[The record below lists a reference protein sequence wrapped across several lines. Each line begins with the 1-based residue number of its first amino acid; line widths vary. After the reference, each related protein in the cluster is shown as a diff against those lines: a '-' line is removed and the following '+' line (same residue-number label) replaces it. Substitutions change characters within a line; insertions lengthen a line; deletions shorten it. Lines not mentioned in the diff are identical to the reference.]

1 MDPLPLHTIIWLVCW
16 SFWLFPFCASSG
28 SRLLPDKPLSVGS
41 TITSDDGTFA
51 LGFFSLSSSSTKHYY
66 VGIWYKNIPEDNFV
80 WVANRAMPIT
90 DPSSAILA
98 FTSGSN
104 LALSDTKGTLLWTT
118 NISAAGNS
126 SSEATGGKATLD
138 NNGNFI
144 LQSSHGTILWQSFDY
159 PTDTLL
165 PRMNLR
171 ITHKMHALQRLISW
185 RSPQD
190 PSPGNFSY
198 GADPDEFRQRFIWNG
213 STPYMRGSIWN
224 NNLLVGQYVESI
236 KSTIYYTLQT
246 IDDEVYASFGLPP
259 PSVSLVQMKIDY
271 SGKIKTRVWNSNR
284 STWTDLWSGPN
295 HECNK
300 FGYCGPFGY
309 CDNTQPIVTCKCLD
323 GFEPN
328 NIQDWTASRFSQG
341 CHRMEAL
348 TCGQGDGF
356 LNMSTMKVPSQFLYV
371 TNRSLDECIAEC
383 TSNCSCTAFTYT
395 NMSTDAINGVETR
408 CLLWTRDLIDME
420 KLVGQ
425 GETLYIRVNAL
436 SDKKQKSVVLKITLP
451 VVSSLLIVIC
461 AWLVWICNLGG
472 KQKNKKNWKKVMSGT
487 SSTSVELHDG
497 NLKYP
502 FISFKEIVLAT
513 NNFSNSNM
521 LGHGG
526 FGNVYKGTLEDGT
539 KIAVK
544 RLSKGSG
551 QGVMEFRNEVILI
564 AKLQHQNLVRL
575 LGFCIH
581 GDEKLLIYEY
591 LPNKSLD
598 AMLFADATR
607 KSMLDWPMRFEII
620 KGVARGLL
628 YLHQDS
634 RLKIIHRDLKASNIL
649 LDAEMSPKISDF
661 GMARIFGGNQQQE
674 NTNRVV
680 GTYGYMSPEYVL
692 KGVFSV
698 KSDVYSFGVLLLE
711 IVSGSKISSVHLKA
725 DFSSIIAYAWSLWKD
740 GNTQDFVDSSI
751 VGSCSL
757 NETSRCIHIGL
768 LCVQGSPNARPLVS
782 SIVSFLDNGDIS
794 LPTPKEPMYFAE
806 DNYGTDGA
814 AENTA
819 KSANNMS
826 ITVLEGR

>member
-28 SRLLPDKPLSVGS
+28 SHLLPDKPLSVGS

-90 DPSSAILA
+90 DPSSATLA

-104 LALSDTKGTLLWTT
+104 LALSDTKDTLLWTT

-126 SSEATGGKATLD
+126 SSEATGGKAMLD

-144 LQSSHGTILWQSFDY
+144 LQSSHGTIIWQSFDY

-171 ITHKMHALQRLISW
+171 ITHKTHALQRLISW

-224 NNLLVGQYVESI
+224 NNLVVGQYVESI
-236 KSTIYYTLQT
+236 KSTIYYRLQP

-259 PSVSLVQMKIDY
+259 PSVALLQMKIDY
-271 SGKIKTRVWNSNR
+271 SGKIKTRVWNSNK
-284 STWTDLWSGPN
+284 SKWTDLWSGPN

-309 CDNTQPIVTCKCLD
+309 CDNTLPIVTCKCLD

-328 NIQDWTASRFSQG
+328 NKQDWTASRFSQG

-371 TNRSLDECIAEC
+371 KNRSLDECIAEC

-395 NMSTDAINGVETR
+395 NMSIDAINGDETR

-420 KLVGQ
+420 KLIGQ
-425 GETLYIRVNAL
+425 GETLYIRVNGL
-436 SDKKQKSVVLKITLP
+436 SDKKRKSIVLKITLP

-513 NNFSNSNM
+513 NNFSNSNI

-551 QGVMEFRNEVILI
+551 QGVIEFRNEVILI

-598 AMLFADATR
+598 AMLFDATR

-674 NTNRVV
+674 NTDRVV
-680 GTYGYMSPEYVL
+680 GTVGYMSPEYVL

-711 IVSGSKISSVHLKA
+711 TVSGSKISSVHLKA

-740 GNTQDFVDSSI
+740 GNTKDFVDSSI
-751 VGSCSL
+751 VGSFSL
-757 NETSRCIHIGL
+757 NETLRCIHIGL

-782 SIVSFLDNGDIS
+782 SIVSFLENGDIS

-814 AENTA
+814 
-819 KSANNMS
+819 
-826 ITVLEGR
+826 

>member
-1 MDPLPLHTIIWLVCW
+1 MDPTIPIHTVICLVCW
-16 SFWLFPFCASSG
+16 SFSLLPLCASS
-28 SRLLPDKPLSVGS
+28 SRHLLPGKPLSAGS
-41 TITSDDGTFA
+41 TITSNDGTFA
-51 LGFFSLSSSSTKHYY
+51 LGFFSPSSSGTKQYY
-66 VGIWYKNIPEDNFV
+66 IGIWYKNIPEDNVV
-80 WVANRAMPIT
+80 WVANRAMPVT
-90 DPSSAILA
+90 DPSSATLA
-98 FTSGSN
+98 FTNGSD
-104 LALSDTKGTLLWTT
+104 LALSDTNGQLLWTT

-126 SSEATGGKATLD
+126 SSEATAGKATLY

-144 LQSSHGTILWQSFDY
+144 LRSQGIILWQSFDY

-165 PRMNLR
+165 PGMNFR
-171 ITHKMHALQRLISW
+171 ITHKTHALQQLISW
-185 RSPQD
+185 RNPQD
-190 PSPGNFSY
+190 PSPGNFTY
-198 GADPDEFRQRFIWNG
+198 GAHPDEFLQRFVWNG
-213 STPYMRGSIWN
+213 STPYRRSPVWN
-224 NNLLVGQYVESI
+224 NFLVVGQYIGSI
-236 KSTIYYTLQT
+236 KSTIYFTLQT
-246 IDDEVYASFGLPP
+246 VDDEVYISFGVPA
-259 PSVSLVQMKIDY
+259 PSVSSLVLVKMDCSGKMKIR
-271 SGKIKTRVWNSNR
+271 TWNSNV
-284 STWTDLWSGPN
+284 SKWTDLQSEPN
-295 HECNK
+295 QECNK
-300 FGYCGPFGY
+300 YGYCGPFGY

-328 NIQDWTASRFSQG
+328 NKQDWTARRFSQG

-348 TCGQGDGF
+348 RCGQGDGF
-356 LNMSTMKVPSQFLYV
+356 LNMSSMKVPDQFV
-371 TNRSLDECIAEC
+371 HVKNRSLDDCIADC
-383 TSNCSCTAFTYT
+383 TSNCSCTAYAYA
-395 NMSTDAINGVETR
+395 NMSTKVINGDETR
-408 CLLWTRDLIDME
+408 CLLWIGDLIDTE
-420 KLVGQ
+420 KLM
-425 GETLYIRVNAL
+425 GEGENLYIRVNGF
-436 SDKKQKSVVLKITLP
+436 SDKKRKSIVLKITLP

-461 AWLVWICNLGG
+461 VWLVWICNLGG
-472 KQKNKKNWKKVMSGT
+472 KQKNKKNLKKVMSGT

-598 AMLFADATR
+598 AMLFDATR

-768 LCVQGSPNARPLVS
+768 LCVQGRPNARPLVS
-782 SIVSFLDNGDIS
+782 SIVSFLENGDIS

>member
-1 MDPLPLHTIIWLVCW
+1 MDPLPLHTIIWLVYW

-28 SRLLPDKPLSVGS
+28 SRLLPDKPLSAGS
-41 TITSDDGTFA
+41 IITSDDGTFA
-51 LGFFSLSSSSTKHYY
+51 LGFFFLSNSSTKHYY
-66 VGIWYKNIPEDNFV
+66 VGIWYKNIPEDNVV

-90 DPSSAILA
+90 DPSSATLA
-98 FTSGSN
+98 FTNGSN
-104 LALSDTKGTLLWTT
+104 LALSDTNGQLLWTT
-118 NISAAGNS
+118 NISATGNS
-126 SSEATGGKATLD
+126 SSEVTGGEATLD
-138 NNGNFI
+138 NSGNFV
-144 LQSSHGTILWQSFDY
+144 LRSSHGIILWQSFND
-159 PTDTLL
+159 PADTLL
-165 PRMNLR
+165 PGMNLR
-171 ITHKMHALQRLISW
+171 VTHKTHALQRLVSW

-190 PSPGNFSY
+190 PSPGSFSY

-213 STPYMRGSIWN
+213 STPYRRSSLWN
-224 NNLLVGQYVESI
+224 NNLVAGQYVESI
-236 KSTIYYTLQT
+236 KSTIYHTLQT
-246 IDDEVYASFGLPP
+246 IDDEVYISFGLPV
-259 PSVSLVQMKIDY
+259 PSVSLVLIKMDY
-271 SGKIKTRVWNSNR
+271 SGKIKTRVWNSTM
-284 STWTDLWSGPN
+284 SKWTDLGSEPSQ
-295 HECNK
+295 ECNK

-309 CDNTQPIVTCKCLD
+309 CDNTQAIVTCKCLD

-328 NIQDWTASRFSQG
+328 NKQDWTAHRFSQG

-348 TCGQGDGF
+348 RCDQGDGF
-356 LNMSTMKVPSQFLYV
+356 LNLPSMKVPDQFLHIK
-371 TNRSLDECIAEC
+371 NRSLDECIAEC
-383 TSNCSCTAFTYT
+383 TSNCSCTAYAYT
-395 NMSTDAINGVETR
+395 NMSTKVINGGETR
-408 CLLWTRDLIDME
+408 CLLWIGDLIDTE
-420 KLVGQ
+420 KFS
-425 GETLYIRVNAL
+425 GEGENLYIRVNGL
-436 SDKKQKSVVLKITLP
+436 SDKKRKSTALKIALLA
-451 VVSSLLIVIC
+451 VSSLLIIIC
-461 AWLVWICNLGG
+461 VCLVWICNLGG
-472 KQKNKKNWKKVMSGT
+472 KQRNKKIWKKLMSGT

-497 NLKYP
+497 SLKYP
-502 FISFKEIVLAT
+502 YIRFKQIVLAT
-513 NNFSNSNM
+513 NNFSSV

-598 AMLFADATR
+598 AMLFDATR

-757 NETSRCIHIGL
+757 NETLRCIHIGL

-782 SIVSFLDNGDIS
+782 SIVSFLENGDIS

-814 AENTA
+814 AENTV

>member
-598 AMLFADATR
+598 AMLFDATR